1 MKEFTS
7 LNTDYESQSLVSDLC
22 LNRNQFINAPV
33 R

>member
-7 LNTDYESQSLVSDLC
+7 LNTNGKAKIFIDSLS